1 MPSARILSF
10 GYDSAYV
17 LSNSVADID
26 DAARSLIDRLD
37 SERLEDRAENRPII
51 FIAHSLGGIVVKRA
65 LILAHERSDQWK
77 NIRDSA
83 AGLMPEYE
91 EWGLKNNNKPLFI
104 EYDST
109 RDWQVSLARV
119 FEQDLQGQTELL
131 WGFCPEHYNFEQL
144 DDFKISLARSLIG
157 QLITFRPDCAEKV
170 NEILQEMQAYPG
182 VKVQAKE
189 FA

>member
-1 MPSARILSF
+1 
-10 GYDSAYV
+10 
-17 LSNSVADID
+17 
-26 DAARSLIDRLD
+26 
-37 SERLEDRAENRPII
+37 
-51 FIAHSLGGIVVKRA
+51 
-65 LILAHERSDQWK
+65 
-77 NIRDSA
+77 
-83 AGLMPEYE
+83 MPEYE